1 MIEMLKLIRLRKGA
15 ESFLRDGPSHNMG
28 RRIKIIANY
37 LMETFKARRDFFL

>member
-1 MIEMLKLIRLRKGA
+1 MVKMLKVIWLRKGA

-28 RRIKIIANY
+28 RYITHIANY